1 MTATATKVRTT
12 VNHAGVRTIALDD
25 PDRRNAL
32 SKTVSGKIRRAELCG
47 RLQGRAME
55 VTR

>member
-1 MTATATKVRTT
+1 MTTSATKVSTT
-12 VNHAGVRTIALDD
+12 VKQAGVRTIVLDD

-32 SKTVSGKIRRAELCG
+32 SKTVSDKIRRAELRE

-55 VTR
+55 ATR